1 MASALVACN
10 GGDDFVRECGGL
22 HYNVHNCYATVCG
35 EDGKP
40 MGVEV
45 LTCYDDSEEEEDD
58 DENNNQK
65 LRYKT
70 PNVEEVVK
78 ENLQRMTSSEVYT
91 LFHELPQE
99 HPWFNDV
106 VDAFLALEASM
117 EEDDE

>member
-1 MASALVACN
+1 MSS
-10 GGDDFVRECGGL
+10 
-22 HYNVHNCYATVCG
+22 
-35 EDGKP
+35 
-40 MGVEV
+40 
-45 LTCYDDSEEEEDD
+45 YDDSEEEEDD

-65 LRYKT
+65 LRYEK
-70 PNVEEVVK
+70 PNVEVVK

-106 VDAFLALEASM
+106 MDAFLALEASM

>member
-1 MASALVACN
+1 MSS
-10 GGDDFVRECGGL
+10 
-22 HYNVHNCYATVCG
+22 
-35 EDGKP
+35 
-40 MGVEV
+40 
-45 LTCYDDSEEEEDD
+45 YDDSEEEEDD

-65 LRYKT
+65 LRYEK

-106 VDAFLALEASM
+106 MDAFLHPWRKTTNREKIEKNKNILGKKYF
-117 EEDDE
+117 DP

>member
-1 MASALVACN
+1 MARKKRADAGNNLINSDAKRRSRFTQE
-10 GGDDFVRECGGL
+10 FVFSKFHRKE
-22 HYNVHNCYATVCG
+22 HPD
-35 EDGKP
+35 E
-40 MGVEV
+40 M
-45 LTCYDDSEEEEDD
+45 LTNQQ
-58 DENNNQK
+58 NNNQK
-65 LRYKT
+65 LRYEK

-106 VDAFLALEASM
+106 MDAFLALEASM